1 MFEHTGSRY
10 FPFRTML
17 DLMNPVFR
25 NLGPDINRG
34 TVANVRE
41 AGFQVT
47 KVSNVFLDVV
57 KTIEATAPAE

>member
-1 MFEHTGSRY
+1 
-10 FPFRTML
+10 ML
-17 DLMNPVFR
+17 DLMYPVFR
-25 NLGPDINRG
+25 NLGPDINRD